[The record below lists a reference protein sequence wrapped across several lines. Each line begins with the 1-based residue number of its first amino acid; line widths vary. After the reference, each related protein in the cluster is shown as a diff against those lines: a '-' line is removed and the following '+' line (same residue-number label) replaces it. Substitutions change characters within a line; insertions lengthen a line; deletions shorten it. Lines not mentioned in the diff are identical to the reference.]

1 MATDPFYALP
11 ANEGVEGT
19 TGHGNITQDVE
30 VLDNYIF
37 DEVQNGAEANR
48 GSLYVQ
54 LLNRTAMPYSYES
67 IVFVNATSQSSA
79 AAWGAVVH
87 RAYLADFLSATNT
100 GFDSR
105 SLNVTFVDHPFPLTA
120 QLESITKAA
129 AGTTSAIIMGIAWL
143 MISDSLIQNIIREK
157 QRNIKH
163 QIMVSGSSLSAYWL
177 GHYLG
182 DIVF

>member
-1 MATDPFYALP
+1 MPVKG
-11 ANEGVEGT
+11 GVNGT
-19 TGHGNITQDVE
+19 TGHANITQDVE

-54 LLNRTAMPYSYES
+54 LLNRTEMPYSYES
-67 IVFVNATSQSSA
+67 VVFVNATSQSSA

-87 RAYLADFLSATNT
+87 QAYLADYFKDTNED
-100 GFDSR
+100 FDVN

-120 QLESITKAA
+120 QLQSITKAA